1 MSASRLTPQQRRQR
15 KKRITT
21 IIVVVLLVLVLL
33 AVALSFLRDRITERF
48 AEEEEIAIQSAQVT
62 VGSIQTTVSG
72 SGRLSDEESE
82 TISLPANLTL
92 EKVYVNNNQSV
103 EAGAILAA
111 VNHPSLVAAMAQLQA
126 DLDALDEEISAAE
139 GEEISDTITSP
150 VSGRVKAIYIS
161 AEDDIAAAMYE
172 HGCLMLLSLDGYMR
186 VQIPAGGLEPDQWV
200 LVTSSGGVEY
210 DGFVESVVGETATIL
225 VDDYGPR
232 VNDTMTVTKDGE
244 LLGTGTIYP
253 NKSLSVTGYSGAVS
267 GIFVNRNDLVE
278 SGETLI
284 SLMDTSYSATYDAL
298 LKDRQELEEQM
309 QALIAIYSEGG
320 LYAPINGKV
329 EDLSP
334 FAVYNAASDTETTLM
349 TLRPNDTINLTIAVD
364 ESDILNLYE
373 GQTAVV
379 AVDSLEDEYFFAT
392 VTEVATTG
400 TSNSSGVTTYD
411 VTLSMERTDN
421 MRSGMSAGASIA
433 ISGAAQAMILPEEAV
448 SRTSS
453 TYYVFT
459 AANEETGEL
468 SGRVEVTVGITAN
481 GSIEILSG
489 LSEGDTVYYIE
500 EEEETRGWGSGEMR
514 VPGGG
519 SFPGPGGAS
528 RG

>member
-21 IIVVVLLVLVLL
+21 IVVVVLLALVLL
-33 AVALSFLRDRITERF
+33 AFALSFLRDRITERF

-126 DLDALDEEISAAE
+126 DLDALDEEISEAE
-139 GEEISDTITSP
+139 GEEISDTIYAP
-150 VSGRVKAIYIS
+150 VSGRVKAIYVY
-161 AEDDIAAAMYE
+161 ALADIASVMYKN
-172 HGCLMLLSLDGYMR
+172 GCLMLLSLDGYMQ
-186 VQIPAGGLEPDQWV
+186 VQIPAGNLAVDEWV
-200 LVTSSGGVEY
+200 TVTSSEGAEY

-225 VDDYGPR
+225 VSDKYPR
-232 VNDTMTVTKDGE
+232 INDTMTVTKDGE
-244 LLGTGTIYP
+244 LLGTDTIYP
-253 NKSLSVTGYSGAVS
+253 HKSLSITGYSGTVT
-267 GIFVNRNDLVE
+267 GIYVNRGDWVDA
-278 SGETLI
+278 GDTLI
-284 SLMDTSYSATYDAL
+284 TLADTSYSANFDSL
-298 LKDRQELEEQM
+298 LKERQELEEQM

-329 EDLSP
+329 EGLNP

-373 GQTAVV
+373 DQTAVV

-400 TSNSSGVTTYD
+400 TSGSSGVTTYD
-411 VTLSMERTDN
+411 VTLSMERTDS

-433 ISGAAQAMILPEEAV
+433 ISGAAQAMLLPEEAV

-468 SGRVEVTVGITAN
+468 SGRVEVTVGVTAN
-481 GSIEILSG
+481 GKIEILSG

-500 EEEETRGWGSGEMR
+500 EEEESRGWGSGEMGSR
-514 VPGGG
+514 GGN
-519 SFPGPGGAS
+519 FPSLGGAS

>member
-126 DLDALDEEISAAE
+126 DLDALDEEIGEAE
-139 GEEISDTITSP
+139 GEEISDTIYAP
-150 VSGRVKAIYIS
+150 VSGRVKASYVYALADIS
-161 AEDDIAAAMYE
+161 SVMYE
-172 HGCLMLLSLDGYMR
+172 NGCLMLLSLDGYMQM
-186 VQIPAGGLEPDQWV
+186 QIPAGNLAADEWV
-200 LVTSSGGVEY
+200 TVTSSEGAEY

-225 VDDYGPR
+225 VDDKYPR
-232 VNDTMTVTKDGE
+232 IHDTMTVTKDGA
-244 LLGTGTIYP
+244 LLGSGTIYP
-253 NKSLSVTGYSGAVS
+253 HKSLSVTGYSGTVT
-267 GIFVNRNDLVE
+267 GIYVNRGDWVDA
-278 SGETLI
+278 GDMLI
-284 SLMDTSYSATYDAL
+284 SLADTSYSANFDSL
-298 LKDRQELEEQM
+298 LKERQELEEQM

-334 FAVYNAASDTETTLM
+334 FAVYNAASDTESTLM

-400 TSNSSGVTTYD
+400 TSGSSGVTTYD

-433 ISGAAQAMILPEEAV
+433 ISGAAQAMLLPEEAV

-468 SGRVEVTVGITAN
+468 TGRVEVTVGVTAN
-481 GSIEILSG
+481 GKIEILSG

-500 EEEETRGWGSGEMR
+500 EEEESRGWGSGEMGSR
-514 VPGGG
+514 GGN
-519 SFPGPGGAS
+519 FPSLGGAS